1 MVRGE
6 DGPVIRTIECLD
18 DSDGIADYDGTG
30 GDDEFGVIWRE
41 YRATGRVAVGT
52 VGELA
57 DAADLVDFASRWIAS
72 HARVAPHR
80 R

>member
-1 MVRGE
+1 M
-6 DGPVIRTIECLD
+6 IRTIECLD

-52 VGELA
+52 VGNAVGELV

-72 HARVAPHR
+72 HARVAPR
-80 R
+80 RH